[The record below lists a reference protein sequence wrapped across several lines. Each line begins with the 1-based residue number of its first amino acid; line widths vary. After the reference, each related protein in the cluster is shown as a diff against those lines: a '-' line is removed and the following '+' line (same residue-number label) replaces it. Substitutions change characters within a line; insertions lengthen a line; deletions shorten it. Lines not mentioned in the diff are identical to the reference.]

1 MYIEHPF
8 FYDGKY
14 YAKVDGEMIEITK
27 EVAYAM
33 NNFYRSSLPR
43 RVAVKNEQGEVTEK
57 KVREIP
63 FSATADEGHSFSIEE
78 YPDMNGDVEEKILAG
93 EETKTLHQAI
103 NLLDTEERMLV
114 YAVYFENKTQA
125 EVAAIMGVSQQMV
138 AYKLKK
144 VLNKMRWIY
153 QKNNF

>member
-1 MYIEHPF
+1 MYIEHPY

-14 YAKVDGEMIEITK
+14 YAKVDGKMIEITK

-43 RVAVKNEQGEVTEK
+43 RVAVKNEKGEVTEK

-63 FSATADEGHSFSIEE
+63 FSATTDEDNSFSIEE

-93 EETKTLHQAI
+93 EETRTLHQAI

-144 VLNKMRWIY
+144 VLSKMRWIY